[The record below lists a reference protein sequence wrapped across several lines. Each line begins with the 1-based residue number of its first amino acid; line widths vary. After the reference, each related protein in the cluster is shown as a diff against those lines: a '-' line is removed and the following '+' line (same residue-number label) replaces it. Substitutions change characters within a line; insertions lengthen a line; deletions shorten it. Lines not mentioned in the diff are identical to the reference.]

1 MEVRNSAI
9 EFFGRTSD
17 QVAASSVGKS
27 KIILSRS
34 DFITKFP
41 VVSIVLSNLPPRFT
55 GINLIVKI
63 N

>member
-17 QVAASSVGKS
+17 QFAASSLGKS
-27 KIILSRS
+27 KIILSHS

-41 VVSIVLSNLPPRFT
+41 VVSIVL
-55 GINLIVKI
+55 
-63 N
+63 